1 VPRIKTNACNYTFTP
16 HHLIFRLQLRDAIL
30 NADYW
35 REFSCYGWAH
45 RTKSGK
51 ETRTAGGGGCTIVY
65 LDSVLL
71 FKPFLVESKLLLG
84 ISVPSTLLIY
94 GYQVRISGSTAGN
107 LRCERTLGFKVIF
120 LRVLT

>member
-1 VPRIKTNACNYTFTP
+1 MLAITGLPFTT
-16 HHLIFRLQLRDAIL
+16 LFLDCKLRDAIL

-35 REFSCYGWAH
+35 RKFSCHGWAH

-84 ISVPSTLLIY
+84 ISVLSTLLIY
-94 GYQVRISGSTAGN
+94 GYEVYHCSTAG
-107 LRCERTLGFKVIF
+107 GSAM
-120 LRVLT
+120 